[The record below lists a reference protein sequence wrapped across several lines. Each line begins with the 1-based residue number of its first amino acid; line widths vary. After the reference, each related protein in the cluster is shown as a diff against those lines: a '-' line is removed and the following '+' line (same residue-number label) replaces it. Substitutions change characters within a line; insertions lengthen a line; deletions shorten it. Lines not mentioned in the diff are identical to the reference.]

1 MVLDLYMFLK
11 KKWDGKI
18 KLKTV
23 SRGNK
28 NRKYIPKE
36 DAISPT
42 IITEYVLL
50 TSIIY
55 AEKNRDVSVIDIP
68 DAFIKTRVEDKNYTV
83 IINLRGALVDIL
95 CKISS
100 H

>member
-18 KLKTV
+18 KVKTV
-23 SRGNK
+23 FGGNK
-28 NRKYIPKE
+28 NRKYIPRE
-36 DAISPT
+36 DSISPT
-42 IITEYVLL
+42 IITEYVIL

-68 DAFIKTRVEDKNYTV
+68 NAFIKTSVEDKNYMV
-83 IINLRGALVDIL
+83 IINLRGALVYIL

-100 H
+100 Y